1 MVSDTKR
8 NVRAMRAIDLTA
20 TDALVRLAGI
30 ADLTEMER
38 GALTERLPAWA
49 RAQLVDPAIGFV
61 SSMPSGG
68 RLEFVTDSTSVEL
81 EAVFTRL
88 EYGGITPHTATI
100 DLVVDGELMAS
111 EALTDT
117 DLIRF
122 PDRTSMEFE
131 MVHIDPSVIRFDG
144 LATGAKHVE
153 IWLAQNASTM
163 LRELRL
169 DEHASL
175 EAPAATQRRRWVHYG
190 SSISHCM
197 EAEHPTGTWPAV
209 VARSADIDL
218 YSLGLAGQCHL
229 DQFAA
234 RTIRDL
240 PADLIS
246 LKLGI
251 NLVNADSM
259 RERAFVP
266 AVHGL
271 LDTIRD
277 GHPDTPVV
285 VISPIICPAAEDHP
299 GPTLPNDEGT
309 FDVIDRPGELM
320 LGALSLT
327 RIRELLEA
335 AVEQRRRSGDAHL
348 HYLHGHELF
357 GADDV
362 DDLPDG
368 LHPNSVGYRRM
379 GERFSAWVFADGAPF
394 A

>member
-1 MVSDTKR
+1 
-8 NVRAMRAIDLTA
+8 MRSIDLRVADPRVALSGIVDLTA
-20 TDALVRLAGI
+20 
-30 ADLTEMER
+30 MER
-38 GALTERLPAWA
+38 GSLTERLPAWA

-68 RLEFVTDSTSVEL
+68 RFELVTDSTTIEL

-88 EYGGITPHTATI
+88 EYGGVTPHTATI
-100 DLVVDGELMAS
+100 DLVVDGEMVGS
-111 EALTDT
+111 EVLNQTDV
-117 DLIRF
+117 IRF
-122 PDRTSMEFE
+122 PDRTSLDFE
-131 MVHIDPSVIRFDG
+131 MVHTDPSVIRFDG
-144 LATGAKHVE
+144 LAAGRKHVE
-153 IWLAQNASTM
+153 VWLAQNATAM

-169 DEHASL
+169 DDGATIES
-175 EAPAATQRRRWVHYG
+175 APSSGRSRWVHYG

-209 VARSADIDL
+209 SARSAGVDL
-218 YSLGLAGQCHL
+218 YSLGLAGQCQL

-246 LKLGI
+246 LKLGV
-251 NLVNADSM
+251 NVVNADSM

-277 GHPDTPVV
+277 GHPDTPIV

-299 GPTLPNDEGT
+299 GPTLPNLDGR
-309 FDVIDRPGELM
+309 FDVVERTEELTV
-320 LGALSLT
+320 GALSLS
-327 RIRELLEA
+327 RIRELLE
-335 AVEQRRRSGDAHL
+335 VVVLQRVDAGDTNL
-348 HYLHGHELF
+348 HYLHGFELF
-357 GADDV
+357 GPTDV

-368 LHPNSVGYRRM
+368 LHPNSAGYRRM
-379 GERFSAWVFADGAPF
+379 GERFTAWAFTGDGPF
-394 A
+394 T

>member
-1 MVSDTKR
+1 MTS
-8 NVRAMRAIDLTA
+8 IDLRVDVA
-20 TDALVRLAGI
+20 PVRLAGI
-30 ADLTEMER
+30 CDLTPLGR

-49 RAQLVDPAIGFV
+49 RGQLADPAIGFV

-68 RLEFVTDSTSVEL
+68 RLEFVTDSTSIEL

-88 EYGGITPHTATI
+88 EYAGITPHTATL
-100 DLVVDGELMAS
+100 DLVVDGDLVAS
-111 EALTDT
+111 KVLTDT

-122 PDRTSMEFE
+122 PDRSSMEFE
-131 MVHIDPSVIRFDG
+131 MVHIDPSVVRFDG
-144 LATGAKHVE
+144 LAAGSKHVE

-169 DEHASL
+169 DDGAAI
-175 EAPAATQRRRWVHYG
+175 EAPPSSERRRWVHYG

-209 VARSADIDL
+209 VARSAQVDL
-218 YSLGLAGQCHL
+218 DSLGLAGQCQL

-234 RTIRDL
+234 RTIRDR

-251 NLVNADSM
+251 NLLNADTM

-277 GHPDTPVV
+277 RHPDTPIV

-299 GPTLPNDEGT
+299 GPTLPNSEGS
-309 FDVIDRPGELM
+309 FDVVDRPDELM
-320 LGALSLT
+320 MGALTLV
-327 RIRELLEA
+327 RIRELLEM
-335 AVEQRRRSGDAHL
+335 VVTQRRRVGDEHV
-348 HYLHGHELF
+348 HYLHGHRLF

-368 LHPNSVGYRRM
+368 LHPNSAGYQRM
-379 GERFSAWVFADGAPF
+379 GERFEAYAFAPGGPF

>member
-1 MVSDTKR
+1 MTS
-8 NVRAMRAIDLTA
+8 IDLRSGHQR
-20 TDALVRLAGI
+20 LRLAGI
-30 ADLTEMER
+30 CELTTMER

-61 SSMPSGG
+61 STMPSGG
-68 RLEFVTDSTSVEL
+68 RLEFVTDSTSIEL

-88 EYGGITPHTATI
+88 EYAGITAHTATI
-100 DLVVDGELMAS
+100 DLVVDGELAAS
-111 EALTDT
+111 DVLTET
-117 DLIRF
+117 DVIRF
-122 PDRTSMEFE
+122 PDRAATDFE
-131 MVHIDPSVIRFDG
+131 MVHGDPTVVRFDG
-144 LATGAKHVE
+144 LVAGHKHVE
-153 IWLAQNASTM
+153 IWLAQNASCM
-163 LRELRL
+163 LRELRV
-169 DEHASL
+169 DEGASI
-175 EAPAATQRRRWVHYG
+175 EAPPMSDRRRWVHYG

-209 VARSADIDL
+209 VASAADVDL
-218 YSLGLAGQCHL
+218 YSLGLAGQCQL

-251 NLVNADSM
+251 NLVNGDSM
-259 RERAFVP
+259 RERVFVP

-277 GHPDTPVV
+277 GHPDTPIL

-299 GPTLPNDEGT
+299 GPTLPNTDGS
-309 FDVIDRPGELM
+309 FDVVERPDELM
-320 LGALSLT
+320 VGALSLS
-327 RIRELLEA
+327 RIRTLLER
-335 AVEQRRRSGDAHL
+335 VVTQRRASGDASL
-348 HYLHGHELF
+348 HYLHGLELF

-368 LHPNSVGYRRM
+368 LHPNSAGYRRM
-379 GERFSAWVFADGAPF
+379 GERFAEYAFAPGGPF

>member
-1 MVSDTKR
+1 MTTVDL
-8 NVRAMRAIDLTA
+8 RAADPR
-20 TDALVRLAGI
+20 VRLAGI
-30 ADLTEMER
+30 VDVTAMER
-38 GALTERLPAWA
+38 GGLTERLPAWA
-49 RAQLVDPAIGFV
+49 RAQLVDPAIRFV

-68 RLEFVTDSTSVEL
+68 RLEFVTDSTSIEV

-88 EYGGITPHTATI
+88 EYGGVTPHTATI
-100 DLVVDGELMAS
+100 DLVVDGELVRS

-117 DLIRF
+117 DVIRF
-122 PDRTSMEFE
+122 PDRTSLEFE
-131 MVHIDPSVIRFDG
+131 MVHNDPSVIRFEG
-144 LATGAKHVE
+144 LAPRTKRVE
-153 IWLAQNASTM
+153 VWLAQNATAM

-169 DEHASL
+169 ADSAAI
-175 EAPAATQRRRWVHYG
+175 EAPPATDRRRWVHYG

-209 VARSADIDL
+209 AARSAGVDL
-218 YSLGLAGQCHL
+218 YSLGLAGQCQL

-251 NLVNADSM
+251 NVVNADSM

-277 GHPDTPVV
+277 EHPDAPIV
-285 VISPIICPAAEDHP
+285 VISPIICPAAEEHP
-299 GPTLPNDEGT
+299 GPTLPNAEGR
-309 FDVIDRPGELM
+309 FDAIERADELM
-320 LGALSLT
+320 VGALSLS
-327 RIRELLEA
+327 RIRTLLERVVA
-335 AVEQRRRSGDAHL
+335 QRRSAGDGQL

-368 LHPNSVGYRRM
+368 LHPNGAGYRRM
-379 GERFSAWVFADGAPF
+379 GERFAAYAFAPGGPF
-394 A
+394 G

>member
-1 MVSDTKR
+1 
-8 NVRAMRAIDLTA
+8 VRSIDLRA
-20 TDALVRLAGI
+20 TDPPLRLAGI
-30 ADLTEMER
+30 CELTMLER

-49 RAQLVDPAIGFV
+49 RAQLIDPAIGFV

-68 RLEFVTDSTSVEL
+68 RLELVTDSTTIEL

-88 EYGGITPHTATI
+88 EYGGITPHAATI
-100 DLVVDGELMAS
+100 DLVVDGEIVGS
-111 EALTDT
+111 EALTET
-117 DLIRF
+117 DVIRF
-122 PDRTSMEFE
+122 PDRASLDFE
-131 MVHIDPSVIRFDG
+131 MVHTDPSVIRFDG
-144 LATGAKHVE
+144 LAAGRKHVE
-153 IWLAQNASTM
+153 IWLAQNATTM

-169 DEHASL
+169 DD
-175 EAPAATQRRRWVHYG
+175 AATIESPPPSDRRQWVHYG

-209 VARSADIDL
+209 AARGAGVDL
-218 YSLGLAGQCHL
+218 CSLGLAGQCQL

-251 NLVNADSM
+251 NVVNADSM

-277 GHPDTPVV
+277 GHPDTSIV
-285 VISPIICPAAEDHP
+285 VISPIICPAAEGHP
-299 GPTLPNDEGT
+299 GPTLPNLDGR
-309 FDVIDRPGELM
+309 FDVVERPEELTV
-320 LGALSLT
+320 GALSLE
-327 RIRELLEA
+327 RIRELLEVVVAQRCA
-335 AVEQRRRSGDAHL
+335 AGDSNL
-348 HYLHGHELF
+348 HSLHGHELF
-357 GADDV
+357 GAADV

-368 LHPNSVGYRRM
+368 LHPNSAGYRRM
-379 GERFSAWVFADGAPF
+379 GERFAAYAFAAGGPF

>member
-1 MVSDTKR
+1 VNAVDLR
-8 NVRAMRAIDLTA
+8 APDPRVRMAGICDLTPMA
-20 TDALVRLAGI
+20 
-30 ADLTEMER
+30 R

-68 RLEFVTDSTSVEL
+68 RIEFVTDSTTIEL

-100 DLVVDGELMAS
+100 DLVVDGEVVRS
-111 EALTDT
+111 EVLTVT
-117 DLIRF
+117 DVIRF
-122 PDRTSMEFE
+122 PDRTSLDFE
-131 MVHIDPSVIRFDG
+131 MVHTDPSVIRFDG
-144 LATGAKHVE
+144 LAAGRKHVG
-153 IWLAQNASTM
+153 IWLAQNATAM

-169 DEHASL
+169 DDGAEVGAPLASG
-175 EAPAATQRRRWVHYG
+175 RRRWVHYG

-209 VARSADIDL
+209 AALAAGVDL
-218 YSLGLAGQCHL
+218 YSLGLAGQCQL

-251 NLVNADSM
+251 NVVNADSM

-277 GHPDTPVV
+277 GHPDTPIV
-285 VISPIICPAAEDHP
+285 VISPIICPVAEDHP
-299 GPTLPNDEGT
+299 GPTLPNLDGR
-309 FDVIDRPGELM
+309 FDVVDRPEELTV
-320 LGALSLT
+320 GALSLE
-327 RIRELLEA
+327 RIRELLSIVVA
-335 AVEQRRRSGDAHL
+335 QRRCAGDANL
-348 HYLHGHELF
+348 HSLHGHELF
-357 GADDV
+357 GAADV
-362 DDLPDG
+362 GDLPDG
-368 LHPNSVGYRRM
+368 LHPNSAGYRRM
-379 GERFSAWVFADGAPF
+379 GERFAAYAFAPCGPF